1 MTPIIKILGNSNK
14 IFFQLENG
22 DVILGSGE
30 FKAGNGSDIWGYF
43 VYQNSLQWRNSDE
56 SLSAEEQAEL
66 MQHFE
71 VYRQQQDWCIEL
83 EWS

>member
-30 FKAGNGSDIWGYF
+30 FETGNGSDIWGFF

-83 EWS
+83 EWI

>member
-1 MTPIIKILGNSNK
+1 MTSIIKILGNSNK

-30 FKAGNGSDIWGYF
+30 FKAGNGSDIWGFF

-83 EWS
+83 EWI

>member
-1 MTPIIKILGNSNK
+1 MTPIIKILGDSNE

-22 DVILGSGE
+22 DIILGSGE
-30 FKAGNGSDIWGYF
+30 FKAGNGSDIWEFF
-43 VYQNSLQWRNSDE
+43 VYQNSLQWRNSGE

-83 EWS
+83 EWI

>member
-30 FKAGNGSDIWGYF
+30 FEAGNGSDIWGFF

-83 EWS
+83 EWI